1 MGGQVSHPTYQQVC
15 TKTTGHAEV
24 VAVDYDPQQ
33 RSTFDLLIEFFSIHD
48 PRIDRRDK
56 GGQYRSAIFYTDDD
70 QHQAAQ
76 RLINCLTQKGH
87 HISTELS
94 PATDFWL
101 ADERH
106 TQEHNV
112 VMHDEIKRRQD
123 LLDEAMK
130 SLTKRESEILKDRR
144 LSEPPKTLETLGEM
158 HNISRER
165 VRQIEVKAFDKLQK
179 AIKRITFHTRESV

>member
-1 MGGQVSHPTYQQVC
+1 MSKANKTSRIYLGGGCFWGKEYHLSRVQGVSNTAVGFMGGQVSHPTYQQVC

-56 GGQYRSAIFYTDDD
+56 GGQYRSAIFYTDDN

-106 TQEHNV
+106 QQYCTTKGLTPRAGKGLREDLQNV
-112 VMHDEIKRRQD
+112 
-123 LLDEAMK
+123 
-130 SLTKRESEILKDRR
+130 RE
-144 LSEPPKTLETLGEM
+144 KTHAAT
-158 HNISRER
+158 
-165 VRQIEVKAFDKLQK
+165 D
-179 AIKRITFHTRESV
+179 